1 MLPLLLSF
9 SLPAFGQESNLLQ
22 KFRYADSV
30 IIVSHESL
38 VLSGPPGKPGIRLEL
53 VKENKPDYSI
63 IREIKKLDKI
73 SIDSLTGILL
83 SPNNDRDINTVFCFE
98 PHHAVFIFS
107 GELISYFDLCFAC
120 RRFVTTKDIAVSE
133 RILSSQVWHLLESF
147 FRNRQIIFELPSVN
161 LYVPD

>member
-1 MLPLLLSF
+1 MKCLLLLFLSISF
-9 SLPAFGQESNLLQ
+9 SAFGQESNVLQ
-22 KFRYADSV
+22 KFSHADSV

-73 SIDSLTGILL
+73 SIDSLAVILL
-83 SPNNDRDINTVFCFE
+83 SPDNDPDINTVFCFE
-98 PHHAVFIFS
+98 PHHAIFIFT

-120 RRFVTTKDIAVSE
+120 KRFVTTNDIAVSE
-133 RILSSQVWHLLESF
+133 RILSNQVWHLLESF

-161 LYVPD
+161 L